1 MPRYC
6 RVKAEEF
13 SENQA
18 LSGPYQS
25 ICESIIPYLGIDPG
39 SNDEEG
45 SLVDFIWELASII
58 FDPTSCW
65 FQIFVLVSV
74 SVLSFLLG
82 VYLRRTTIVNLLR
95 EKEAWID
102 KEKMLLS
109 QLWSALEE
117 KLEIKSSLGDSRT
130 TLDKLKIELSAEQ
143 SEKESLQTRMWGLDR
158 NLKTLQTERDVLEE
172 KLRDCIVTFTGFR
185 KSMGDGADN
194 AQVQTCLDKVKGLQ
208 ALMQKLI
215 EAHRQEHMNFIAM
228 LEKQPGL

>member
-13 SENQA
+13 SGSQVIA
-18 LSGPYQS
+18 GPYQS
-25 ICESIIPYLGIDPG
+25 TCETIGGWLGWDLG
-39 SNDEEG
+39 SDDEEG
-45 SLVDFIWELASII
+45 SIFDFLWEVAAVI
-58 FDPTSCW
+58 FDPNSCW
-65 FQIFVLVSV
+65 FQIFVLISV

-117 KLEIKSSLGDSRT
+117 KLEVKSSLGDSRK

-158 NLKTLQTERDVLEE
+158 NLKTLQSERDVLEE
-172 KLRDCIVTFTGFR
+172 KLRDCIVTFTGENIHSSYR
-185 KSMGDGADN
+185 WM
-194 AQVQTCLDKVKGLQ
+194 TCTS
-208 ALMQKLI
+208 LI
-215 EAHRQEHMNFIAM
+215 NKTHFLSTYVLKFLFI
-228 LEKQPGL
+228 Q